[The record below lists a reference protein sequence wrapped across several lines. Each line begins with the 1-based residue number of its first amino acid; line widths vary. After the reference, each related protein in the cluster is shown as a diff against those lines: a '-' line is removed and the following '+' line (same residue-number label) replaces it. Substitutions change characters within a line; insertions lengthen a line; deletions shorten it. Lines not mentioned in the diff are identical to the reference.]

1 VTGESWNPTRRA
13 IVSAPL
19 VAMAG
24 AALVACGRQASPVDA
39 PVLGPATLRW
49 TSWATA
55 GDALQRATDQANA
68 FMAAFPTVKVELD
81 NVASGAT
88 YRQKLITQTAA
99 GSPSDVFRTHIHDYE
114 SWITQGIVAALDG
127 RIKQEPKD
135 SYFTRINPAIWDIAH
150 FKGKV
155 YGLPN
160 AGMIPVV
167 WVNKPLF
174 QEAGLPLPPAKWG
187 DPGWTWDTYLQAA
200 TRLTKRSAEGPL
212 QVGTGVPEWKF
223 HWWTFIYANGGEVL
237 NKERTEL
244 MLHTPQALEALQFV
258 ADWRAKHRVAA
269 TPDENKGGTFDW
281 KNGKL
286 GMNPGDLGIAG
297 TATFSHDVYPFPM
310 PSKAAGKPAVFWE
323 HTYWSMSTGSK
334 VPNAAWAYL
343 KWLGGPDG
351 SRIENE
357 YGFSLTFI
365 KGTED
370 AYLKRFPAL
379 TAKVPLSAL
388 DYVVRANPY
397 HAGWY
402 EMMDVLQ
409 PQLDALLSGQK
420 TAKEAITAAKPPI
433 DALLKQAR

>member
-1 VTGESWNPTRRA
+1 MGKPTRRA
-13 IVSAPL
+13 VGAIPL
-19 VAMAG
+19 AG
-24 AALVACGRQASPVDA
+24 AAGAVLVACGREAA
-39 PVLGPATLRW
+39 PAAGPALAPATLRW

-68 FMAAFPTVKVELD
+68 FMAAFPQIKVELD

-99 GSPSDVFRTHIHDYE
+99 GSPSDVFRTHIRDYE
-114 SWITQGIVAALDG
+114 GWIAQGVVAALDE
-127 RIKQEPKD
+127 RIKKEPKD
-135 SYFTRINPAIWDIAH
+135 AYFNRINPAIWDIAH
-150 FKGKV
+150 YKGRV

-167 WVNKPLF
+167 WVNRPLF
-174 QEAGLPLPPAKWG
+174 QEAGLALPPPKWG
-187 DPGWTWDTYLQAA
+187 DAAWTWDTYLQAA
-200 TRLTKRSAEGPL
+200 TRLTKRGGEGAT
-212 QVGTGVPEWKF
+212 QVGTDLPEWKF
-223 HWWTFIYANGGEVL
+223 QWWTFVYANGGEVL
-237 NKERTEL
+237 NKDRTEL
-244 MLHTPQALEALQFV
+244 LLHTPQALEGLQFV
-258 ADWRAKHRVAA
+258 ADLRARHRVAA
-269 TPDENKGGTFDW
+269 TPAENQGGTFDW
-281 KNGKL
+281 KTGKL
-286 GMNPGDLGIAG
+286 AMNPRDLGIAG
-297 TATFSHDVYPFPM
+297 TATFPHDIYPFPM
-310 PSKAAGKPAVFWE
+310 PAKAVGKPVVFWE

-334 VPNAAWAYL
+334 VPDAAWAYL

-365 KGTED
+365 KGTEE

-379 TAKVPLSAL
+379 NAKVPLAAL

-409 PQLDALLSGQK
+409 PQLDAMLAGQK
-420 TAKEAITAAKPPI
+420 TAKEAITAAKPQI
-433 DALLKQAR
+433 DAQLKQSR